1 MKMNTQAQCTKGPW
15 TVGDPNYAGCATYG
29 IHAIDGG
36 EEYVIADVCSD
47 VPMRINQRANARL
60 IAAAPELLA
69 LALRVSSLNP
79 DAGEIGDGTLHQ
91 LVDAAR
97 AALAKATQA

>member
-1 MKMNTQAQCTKGPW
+1 MNTQAQYTPGPW
-15 TVGDPNYAGCATYG
+15 EARESCVIGPNGRVVVACVEGFVSRGDNDEDYAT
-29 IHAIDGG
+29 
-36 EEYVIADVCSD
+36 
-47 VPMRINQRANARL
+47 ARL